1 MNKLFFSLGLITLL
15 STNILFAQATDDNE
29 IRIDQ
34 EGDTLTL
41 YIDQIGFGNKISQT
55 SALDDK
61 MVITGTTLTIDIDMI
76 GNSNKLYGPLVA
88 DTSDF
93 DLSFTGD
100 SNVMD
105 WNIGDTGSADDS
117 VYDITVTG
125 DSNTW
130 DLDQGYQFSAERLDL
145 DMTILGNSNV
155 FDLDFESDD
164 NTFNWEIT
172 GDSNNLNV
180 LMKDGA
186 HTQTVDYT
194 GDGGDIDI
202 NQISGTC
209 VSGAG
214 TSCASPDAKI
224 IMDID
229 SDNATIQI
237 NQKDSLTIVSALIH
251 GVCYAQDPIGDIVE
265 STGVGGIVRN
275 NERLPS
281 NVGSDIVLY
290 DEAQT
295 VNGRMLIEF
304 LDEEELALTEHTR
317 VYIDEVYYDPNP
329 SLSKM
334 SIRMAQG
341 TARFASG
348 SGKKIKKANIQV
360 STPTAQI
367 AINGTDFTTTID
379 ELGRSL
385 VVLLP
390 DDDGFASGVA
400 HELPDPETHVP
411 DTWLISMSPLSP
423 V

>member
-1 MNKLFFSLGLITLL
+1 MKKLISFCLIALM

-41 YIDQIGFGNKISQT
+41 YIDQVGFGNKVANNSD
-55 SALDDK
+55 ADEK
-61 MVITGTTLTIDIDMI
+61 MVITGTTLTIDIDQI
-76 GNSNKLYGPLVA
+76 GNQNKLFGPLIA

-100 SNVMD
+100 SNVLD
-105 WNIGDTGSADDS
+105 WNIGYQGSADDS

-145 DMTILGNSNV
+145 DMTIIGNSNV

-194 GDGGDIDI
+194 GDSGDIDI
-202 NQISGTC
+202 NQVSGTC

-214 TSCASPDAKI
+214 NSCASPDAKI

-237 NQKDSLTIVSALIH
+237 NQKDS
-251 GVCYAQDPIGDIVE
+251 
-265 STGVGGIVRN
+265 
-275 NERLPS
+275 
-281 NVGSDIVLY
+281 
-290 DEAQT
+290 
-295 VNGRMLIEF
+295 
-304 LDEEELALTEHTR
+304 
-317 VYIDEVYYDPNP
+317 
-329 SLSKM
+329 
-334 SIRMAQG
+334 
-341 TARFASG
+341 
-348 SGKKIKKANIQV
+348 AND
-360 STPTAQI
+360 S
-367 AINGTDFTTTID
+367 
-379 ELGRSL
+379 
-385 VVLLP
+385 
-390 DDDGFASGVA
+390 
-400 HELPDPETHVP
+400 
-411 DTWLISMSPLSP
+411 
-423 V
+423 

>member
-1 MNKLFFSLGLITLL
+1 MKKLISFCLIALM

-41 YIDQIGFGNKISQT
+41 YIDQVGFGNKVANN
-55 SALDDK
+55 SAADEK
-61 MVITGTTLTIDIDMI
+61 MVITGTTLTIDIDQI
-76 GNSNKLYGPLVA
+76 GNQNKIFGPLIL
-88 DTSDF
+88 DTSDL

-100 SNVMD
+100 SNVLD
-105 WNIGDTGSADDS
+105 WNIGASGSADDS

-145 DMTILGNSNV
+145 DMTIIGNSNV

-180 LMKDGA
+180 LMKDGS

-194 GDGGDIDI
+194 GDSGDIDI

-214 TSCASPDAKI
+214 TACTSPDAKI

-237 NQKDSLTIVSALIH
+237 TQKDA
-251 GVCYAQDPIGDIVE
+251 
-265 STGVGGIVRN
+265 
-275 NERLPS
+275 
-281 NVGSDIVLY
+281 
-290 DEAQT
+290 
-295 VNGRMLIEF
+295 
-304 LDEEELALTEHTR
+304 
-317 VYIDEVYYDPNP
+317 
-329 SLSKM
+329 
-334 SIRMAQG
+334 
-341 TARFASG
+341 
-348 SGKKIKKANIQV
+348 AND
-360 STPTAQI
+360 S
-367 AINGTDFTTTID
+367 
-379 ELGRSL
+379 
-385 VVLLP
+385 
-390 DDDGFASGVA
+390 
-400 HELPDPETHVP
+400 
-411 DTWLISMSPLSP
+411 
-423 V
+423 

>member
-1 MNKLFFSLGLITLL
+1 MKKLNSLLLITIM
-15 STNILFAQATDDNE
+15 STFTVFAQATDDNE

-41 YIDQIGFGNKISQT
+41 YIDQVGFGNKVSNT
-55 SALDDK
+55 TASDSK
-61 MVITGTTLTIDIDMI
+61 MIITGTTLTIDIDQI
-76 GNSNKLYGPLVA
+76 GNSNKIFGPLVA

-100 SNVMD
+100 SNILD

-155 FDLDFESDD
+155 FDLDFEADD
-164 NTFNWEIT
+164 GTFNWEIT

-180 LMKDGA
+180 LQKDGS

-214 TSCASPDAKI
+214 NTCSSPDGKI
-224 IMDID
+224 IMDIN

-237 NQKDSLTIVSALIH
+237 NQKDA
-251 GVCYAQDPIGDIVE
+251 
-265 STGVGGIVRN
+265 
-275 NERLPS
+275 
-281 NVGSDIVLY
+281 
-290 DEAQT
+290 
-295 VNGRMLIEF
+295 
-304 LDEEELALTEHTR
+304 
-317 VYIDEVYYDPNP
+317 
-329 SLSKM
+329 
-334 SIRMAQG
+334 
-341 TARFASG
+341 
-348 SGKKIKKANIQV
+348 AND
-360 STPTAQI
+360 S
-367 AINGTDFTTTID
+367 
-379 ELGRSL
+379 
-385 VVLLP
+385 
-390 DDDGFASGVA
+390 
-400 HELPDPETHVP
+400 
-411 DTWLISMSPLSP
+411 
-423 V
+423 

>member
-1 MNKLFFSLGLITLL
+1 MKKLISFCLIALM

-41 YIDQIGFGNKISQT
+41 YIDQVGFGNKVANNSD
-55 SALDDK
+55 ADEK
-61 MVITGTTLTIDIDMI
+61 MVITGTTLTIDIDQI
-76 GNSNKLYGPLVA
+76 GNQNKLFGPLIA

-100 SNVMD
+100 SNVLD
-105 WNIGDTGSADDS
+105 WNIGYQGSADDS

-145 DMTILGNSNV
+145 DMTILGSSNV

-194 GDGGDIDI
+194 GDSGDIDI
-202 NQISGTC
+202 NQLSGTC

-214 TSCASPDAKI
+214 NSCASPNAKI

-237 NQKDSLTIVSALIH
+237 NQKDS
-251 GVCYAQDPIGDIVE
+251 
-265 STGVGGIVRN
+265 
-275 NERLPS
+275 
-281 NVGSDIVLY
+281 
-290 DEAQT
+290 
-295 VNGRMLIEF
+295 
-304 LDEEELALTEHTR
+304 
-317 VYIDEVYYDPNP
+317 
-329 SLSKM
+329 
-334 SIRMAQG
+334 
-341 TARFASG
+341 
-348 SGKKIKKANIQV
+348 AND
-360 STPTAQI
+360 S
-367 AINGTDFTTTID
+367 
-379 ELGRSL
+379 
-385 VVLLP
+385 
-390 DDDGFASGVA
+390 
-400 HELPDPETHVP
+400 
-411 DTWLISMSPLSP
+411 
-423 V
+423 

>member
-1 MNKLFFSLGLITLL
+1 MKKLISFCLIALM

-41 YIDQIGFGNKISQT
+41 YIDQVGFGNKVANNSD
-55 SALDDK
+55 ADEK
-61 MVITGTTLTIDIDMI
+61 MVITGTTLTIDIDQI
-76 GNSNKLYGPLVA
+76 GNQNKLFGPLIA

-100 SNVMD
+100 SNVLD
-105 WNIGDTGSADDS
+105 WNIGYQGSADDS

-145 DMTILGNSNV
+145 DMTIIGNSNV

-194 GDGGDIDI
+194 GDSGDIDI
-202 NQISGTC
+202 NQVSGTC
-209 VSGAG
+209 VSGSG
-214 TSCASPDAKI
+214 NSCASPDAKI

-237 NQKDSLTIVSALIH
+237 NQKDS
-251 GVCYAQDPIGDIVE
+251 
-265 STGVGGIVRN
+265 
-275 NERLPS
+275 
-281 NVGSDIVLY
+281 
-290 DEAQT
+290 
-295 VNGRMLIEF
+295 
-304 LDEEELALTEHTR
+304 
-317 VYIDEVYYDPNP
+317 
-329 SLSKM
+329 
-334 SIRMAQG
+334 
-341 TARFASG
+341 
-348 SGKKIKKANIQV
+348 AND
-360 STPTAQI
+360 S
-367 AINGTDFTTTID
+367 
-379 ELGRSL
+379 
-385 VVLLP
+385 
-390 DDDGFASGVA
+390 
-400 HELPDPETHVP
+400 
-411 DTWLISMSPLSP
+411 
-423 V
+423 

>member
-1 MNKLFFSLGLITLL
+1 MNKKLFFSLGLVTLL

-41 YIDQIGFGNKISQT
+41 YIDQVGFGNKISQT
-55 SALDDK
+55 SAFDDK

-100 SNVMD
+100 SNVMN

-130 DLDQGYQFSAERLDL
+130 NLDQGYQFSAERLDL

-214 TSCASPDAKI
+214 NSCASPDAKI

-237 NQKDSLTIVSALIH
+237 NQKDS
-251 GVCYAQDPIGDIVE
+251 
-265 STGVGGIVRN
+265 
-275 NERLPS
+275 
-281 NVGSDIVLY
+281 
-290 DEAQT
+290 
-295 VNGRMLIEF
+295 
-304 LDEEELALTEHTR
+304 
-317 VYIDEVYYDPNP
+317 
-329 SLSKM
+329 
-334 SIRMAQG
+334 
-341 TARFASG
+341 
-348 SGKKIKKANIQV
+348 AND
-360 STPTAQI
+360 S
-367 AINGTDFTTTID
+367 
-379 ELGRSL
+379 
-385 VVLLP
+385 
-390 DDDGFASGVA
+390 
-400 HELPDPETHVP
+400 
-411 DTWLISMSPLSP
+411 
-423 V
+423 

>member
-1 MNKLFFSLGLITLL
+1 MKKLISFCLIALM

-41 YIDQIGFGNKISQT
+41 YIDQVGFGNKVANNSD
-55 SALDDK
+55 ADEK
-61 MVITGTTLTIDIDMI
+61 MVITGTTLTIDIDQI
-76 GNSNKLYGPLVA
+76 GNQNKLFGPLIA

-100 SNVMD
+100 SNVLD
-105 WNIGDTGSADDS
+105 WNIGYQGSADDS

-145 DMTILGNSNV
+145 DMTIIGNSNV

-194 GDGGDIDI
+194 GDSGDIDI
-202 NQISGTC
+202 NQVSGTC
-209 VSGAG
+209 VSGSG
-214 TSCASPDAKI
+214 NSCATPDAKI

-237 NQKDSLTIVSALIH
+237 NQKDS
-251 GVCYAQDPIGDIVE
+251 
-265 STGVGGIVRN
+265 
-275 NERLPS
+275 
-281 NVGSDIVLY
+281 
-290 DEAQT
+290 
-295 VNGRMLIEF
+295 
-304 LDEEELALTEHTR
+304 
-317 VYIDEVYYDPNP
+317 
-329 SLSKM
+329 
-334 SIRMAQG
+334 
-341 TARFASG
+341 
-348 SGKKIKKANIQV
+348 AND
-360 STPTAQI
+360 S
-367 AINGTDFTTTID
+367 
-379 ELGRSL
+379 
-385 VVLLP
+385 
-390 DDDGFASGVA
+390 
-400 HELPDPETHVP
+400 
-411 DTWLISMSPLSP
+411 
-423 V
+423 

>member
-1 MNKLFFSLGLITLL
+1 MKKLISFCLIALM

-41 YIDQIGFGNKISQT
+41 YIDQVGFGNKV
-55 SALDDK
+55 ANVAAADEK
-61 MVITGTTLTIDIDMI
+61 MVITGTTLTIDIDQI
-76 GNSNKLYGPLVA
+76 GNQNKIFGPLIA

-100 SNVMD
+100 SNILD

-145 DMTILGNSNV
+145 DMTIIGNSNV

-194 GDGGDIDI
+194 GDSGDIDI

-214 TSCASPDAKI
+214 NTCASPDAKI
-224 IMDID
+224 IMDIE

-237 NQKDSLTIVSALIH
+237 NQKDS
-251 GVCYAQDPIGDIVE
+251 
-265 STGVGGIVRN
+265 
-275 NERLPS
+275 
-281 NVGSDIVLY
+281 
-290 DEAQT
+290 
-295 VNGRMLIEF
+295 
-304 LDEEELALTEHTR
+304 
-317 VYIDEVYYDPNP
+317 
-329 SLSKM
+329 
-334 SIRMAQG
+334 
-341 TARFASG
+341 
-348 SGKKIKKANIQV
+348 AND
-360 STPTAQI
+360 S
-367 AINGTDFTTTID
+367 
-379 ELGRSL
+379 
-385 VVLLP
+385 
-390 DDDGFASGVA
+390 
-400 HELPDPETHVP
+400 
-411 DTWLISMSPLSP
+411 
-423 V
+423 

>member
-1 MNKLFFSLGLITLL
+1 
-15 STNILFAQATDDNE
+15 
-29 IRIDQ
+29 
-34 EGDTLTL
+34 
-41 YIDQIGFGNKISQT
+41 
-55 SALDDK
+55 
-61 MVITGTTLTIDIDMI
+61 MI
-76 GNSNKLYGPLVA
+76 A

-100 SNVMD
+100 SNVLD
-105 WNIGDTGSADDS
+105 WNIGYQGSADDS

-130 DLDQGYQFSAERLDL
+130 DLDQAYQFSAERLDL
-145 DMTILGNSNV
+145 DMTIIGNSNV

-194 GDGGDIDI
+194 GDSGDIDI
-202 NQISGTC
+202 NQVSGTC
-209 VSGAG
+209 VSGSG
-214 TSCASPDAKI
+214 NSCATPDAKI

-237 NQKDSLTIVSALIH
+237 NQKDSLTIVSAFLLM
-251 GVCYAQDPIGDIVE
+251 GSVYAQDPIGDIVE

-334 SIRMAQG
+334 SIRMHRVLQG
-341 TARFASG
+341 LL
-348 SGKKIKKANIQV
+348 V
-360 STPTAQI
+360 
-367 AINGTDFTTTID
+367 
-379 ELGRSL
+379 EVGRKLRKQTYRSPHL
-385 VVLLP
+385 RHRLL
-390 DDDGFASGVA
+390 
-400 HELPDPETHVP
+400 
-411 DTWLISMSPLSP
+411 
-423 V
+423 

>member
-1 MNKLFFSLGLITLL
+1 MNKKLLSLIFLGFL

-41 YIDQIGFGNKISQT
+41 LIDQVGFGNKVANN
-55 SALDDK
+55 SAADEK
-61 MVITGTTLTIDIDMI
+61 MVITGTTLTIDIDQI
-76 GNSNKLYGPLVA
+76 GNQNKIFGPLIA

-100 SNVMD
+100 SNILD
-105 WNIGDTGSADDS
+105 WNIGYQGSADDS

-164 NTFNWEIT
+164 LTFNWEIT

-180 LMKDGA
+180 LQKDGS

-214 TSCASPDAKI
+214 NSCASPDGKI

-229 SDNATIQI
+229 SDNATITI
-237 NQKDSLTIVSALIH
+237 NQKDS
-251 GVCYAQDPIGDIVE
+251 
-265 STGVGGIVRN
+265 
-275 NERLPS
+275 
-281 NVGSDIVLY
+281 
-290 DEAQT
+290 
-295 VNGRMLIEF
+295 
-304 LDEEELALTEHTR
+304 
-317 VYIDEVYYDPNP
+317 
-329 SLSKM
+329 
-334 SIRMAQG
+334 
-341 TARFASG
+341 
-348 SGKKIKKANIQV
+348 AND
-360 STPTAQI
+360 S
-367 AINGTDFTTTID
+367 
-379 ELGRSL
+379 
-385 VVLLP
+385 
-390 DDDGFASGVA
+390 
-400 HELPDPETHVP
+400 
-411 DTWLISMSPLSP
+411 
-423 V
+423 

>member
-1 MNKLFFSLGLITLL
+1 MKKLISFCLIALM

-41 YIDQIGFGNKISQT
+41 YIDQVGFGNKVANNSD
-55 SALDDK
+55 ADEK
-61 MVITGTTLTIDIDMI
+61 MVITGTTLTIDIDQI
-76 GNSNKLYGPLVA
+76 GNQNKIFGPLIA

-100 SNVMD
+100 SNILD
-105 WNIGDTGSADDS
+105 WNIGYQGSADDS

-145 DMTILGNSNV
+145 DMTIIGNSNV

-194 GDGGDIDI
+194 GDSGDIDI
-202 NQISGTC
+202 NQVSGTC
-209 VSGAG
+209 VSGSG
-214 TSCASPDAKI
+214 NSCASPDAKI

-237 NQKDSLTIVSALIH
+237 
-251 GVCYAQDPIGDIVE
+251 
-265 STGVGGIVRN
+265 
-275 NERLPS
+275 
-281 NVGSDIVLY
+281 
-290 DEAQT
+290 
-295 VNGRMLIEF
+295 
-304 LDEEELALTEHTR
+304 
-317 VYIDEVYYDPNP
+317 
-329 SLSKM
+329 
-334 SIRMAQG
+334 
-341 TARFASG
+341 
-348 SGKKIKKANIQV
+348 
-360 STPTAQI
+360 
-367 AINGTDFTTTID
+367 
-379 ELGRSL
+379 
-385 VVLLP
+385 
-390 DDDGFASGVA
+390 
-400 HELPDPETHVP
+400 
-411 DTWLISMSPLSP
+411 
-423 V
+423 

>member
-1 MNKLFFSLGLITLL
+1 MKKLISFCLIALM

-41 YIDQIGFGNKISQT
+41 YIDQVGFGNKVANNSD
-55 SALDDK
+55 ADEK
-61 MVITGTTLTIDIDMI
+61 MVITGTTLTIDIDQI
-76 GNSNKLYGPLVA
+76 GNQNKLFGPLIA

-100 SNVMD
+100 SNVLD

-117 VYDITVTG
+117 VYDIIVTG

-145 DMTILGNSNV
+145 DMTIIGNSNV

-194 GDGGDIDI
+194 GDSGDIDI
-202 NQISGTC
+202 NQVSGTC

-214 TSCASPDAKI
+214 NSCASPDAKI

-237 NQKDSLTIVSALIH
+237 NQKDS
-251 GVCYAQDPIGDIVE
+251 
-265 STGVGGIVRN
+265 
-275 NERLPS
+275 
-281 NVGSDIVLY
+281 
-290 DEAQT
+290 
-295 VNGRMLIEF
+295 
-304 LDEEELALTEHTR
+304 
-317 VYIDEVYYDPNP
+317 
-329 SLSKM
+329 
-334 SIRMAQG
+334 
-341 TARFASG
+341 
-348 SGKKIKKANIQV
+348 AND
-360 STPTAQI
+360 S
-367 AINGTDFTTTID
+367 
-379 ELGRSL
+379 
-385 VVLLP
+385 
-390 DDDGFASGVA
+390 
-400 HELPDPETHVP
+400 
-411 DTWLISMSPLSP
+411 
-423 V
+423 

>member
-1 MNKLFFSLGLITLL
+1 MKKLISFCLIALM

-41 YIDQIGFGNKISQT
+41 YIDQVGFGNKVANNSD
-55 SALDDK
+55 ADEK
-61 MVITGTTLTIDIDMI
+61 MVITGTTLTIDIDQI
-76 GNSNKLYGPLVA
+76 GNQNKLLGPLIA

-100 SNVMD
+100 SNVLD
-105 WNIGDTGSADDS
+105 WNIGYQGSADDS

-145 DMTILGNSNV
+145 DMTIIGNSNV

-194 GDGGDIDI
+194 GDSGDIDI
-202 NQISGTC
+202 NQVSGTC
-209 VSGAG
+209 VSGSG
-214 TSCASPDAKI
+214 NSCATPDAKI

-237 NQKDSLTIVSALIH
+237 NQKDS
-251 GVCYAQDPIGDIVE
+251 
-265 STGVGGIVRN
+265 
-275 NERLPS
+275 
-281 NVGSDIVLY
+281 
-290 DEAQT
+290 
-295 VNGRMLIEF
+295 
-304 LDEEELALTEHTR
+304 
-317 VYIDEVYYDPNP
+317 
-329 SLSKM
+329 
-334 SIRMAQG
+334 
-341 TARFASG
+341 
-348 SGKKIKKANIQV
+348 AND
-360 STPTAQI
+360 S
-367 AINGTDFTTTID
+367 
-379 ELGRSL
+379 
-385 VVLLP
+385 
-390 DDDGFASGVA
+390 
-400 HELPDPETHVP
+400 
-411 DTWLISMSPLSP
+411 
-423 V
+423 

>member
-1 MNKLFFSLGLITLL
+1 MKKLISFCLIALM

-41 YIDQIGFGNKISQT
+41 YIDQVGFGNKVANNSD
-55 SALDDK
+55 ADEK
-61 MVITGTTLTIDIDMI
+61 MVITGTTLTIDIDQI
-76 GNSNKLYGPLVA
+76 GNQNKLFGPLIA

-100 SNVMD
+100 SNVLD
-105 WNIGDTGSADDS
+105 WNIGYQGSADDS

-145 DMTILGNSNV
+145 DMTIIGNSNV

-194 GDGGDIDI
+194 GDSGDIDI

-214 TSCASPDAKI
+214 NSCASPNAKI

-237 NQKDSLTIVSALIH
+237 NQKDS
-251 GVCYAQDPIGDIVE
+251 
-265 STGVGGIVRN
+265 
-275 NERLPS
+275 
-281 NVGSDIVLY
+281 
-290 DEAQT
+290 
-295 VNGRMLIEF
+295 
-304 LDEEELALTEHTR
+304 
-317 VYIDEVYYDPNP
+317 
-329 SLSKM
+329 
-334 SIRMAQG
+334 
-341 TARFASG
+341 
-348 SGKKIKKANIQV
+348 AND
-360 STPTAQI
+360 S
-367 AINGTDFTTTID
+367 
-379 ELGRSL
+379 
-385 VVLLP
+385 
-390 DDDGFASGVA
+390 
-400 HELPDPETHVP
+400 
-411 DTWLISMSPLSP
+411 
-423 V
+423 

>member
-1 MNKLFFSLGLITLL
+1 MKKLISFCLIALM

-41 YIDQIGFGNKISQT
+41 YIDQVGFGNKVANNSD
-55 SALDDK
+55 ADEK
-61 MVITGTTLTIDIDMI
+61 MVITGTTLTIDIDQI
-76 GNSNKLYGPLVA
+76 GNQNKIFGPLIA

-100 SNVMD
+100 SNILD
-105 WNIGDTGSADDS
+105 WNIGYQGSADDS

-145 DMTILGNSNV
+145 DMTIIGNSNV

-194 GDGGDIDI
+194 GDSGDIDI
-202 NQISGTC
+202 NQVSGTC
-209 VSGAG
+209 VSGSG
-214 TSCASPDAKI
+214 NSCATPDAKI

-237 NQKDSLTIVSALIH
+237 NQKDS
-251 GVCYAQDPIGDIVE
+251 
-265 STGVGGIVRN
+265 
-275 NERLPS
+275 
-281 NVGSDIVLY
+281 
-290 DEAQT
+290 
-295 VNGRMLIEF
+295 
-304 LDEEELALTEHTR
+304 
-317 VYIDEVYYDPNP
+317 
-329 SLSKM
+329 
-334 SIRMAQG
+334 
-341 TARFASG
+341 
-348 SGKKIKKANIQV
+348 AND
-360 STPTAQI
+360 S
-367 AINGTDFTTTID
+367 
-379 ELGRSL
+379 
-385 VVLLP
+385 
-390 DDDGFASGVA
+390 
-400 HELPDPETHVP
+400 
-411 DTWLISMSPLSP
+411 
-423 V
+423 